1 MSQADRVAL
10 LRQGARLP
18 ELDGIRGVAI
28 LLILF
33 LHWFVIPIEPL
44 LREWSPRFCALADFA
59 WCGVDLFFVLSGFLI
74 AGILLDHRDSPNLF
88 RTFYA
93 RRACRILPAYLVLL
107 LLVTIPIGGPPRI
120 SQGQVPLA
128 AYLLFLQNFWSA
140 AGAQVAFVLGP
151 CWSLAIEEQFYLALP
166 LLLLRVFRGRFA
178 SFATVMLVAP
188 PLLRCLCL
196 ANGTWSAWDF
206 TPCRIDAPFWGV
218 VAAVVVRDPAA
229 AAFLDRRRRELG
241 WVAGLGLMG
250 IIGLSQLVLLPAGKN
265 LLISIGLSVVGS
277 AFAVALLAIVLSPD
291 SLVARLMR
299 LKPLGWVG
307 KRSYFL
313 YLFHL
318 LVFFSLPIASFPAH
332 LAASACILGVLAAIS
347 WRWVEQP
354 FLRLG
359 ATVRYGAP
367 GLASPAAGGAG

>member
-44 LREWSPRFCALADFA
+44 LREWSPRLCALADFA

-166 LLLLRVFRGRFA
+166 LLLLRIFRGRFA

-188 PLLRCLCL
+188 PLLRCLYL
-196 ANGTWSAWDF
+196 ANGPWSAWDF

-218 VAAVVVRDPAA
+218 AAAVVVRDPAA
-229 AAFLDRRRRELG
+229 VAFLNRRRRELG
-241 WVAGLGLMG
+241 WVAGFGL
-250 IIGLSQLVLLPAGKN
+250 IGVVALSQLVLLPAGKN

-291 SLVARLMR
+291 SLTARLMR

-318 LVFFSLPIASFPAH
+318 LVFFSLPIASFAAH
-332 LAASACILGVLAAIS
+332 LAASAGLLGALAAIS

-367 GLASPAAGGAG
+367 GLASPAPGAG